1 MGAFTGLLRVNPCT
15 KHVLFFRLLFVG
27 TAKPTELVE
36 TPYPSKYVQKQRTH
50 LQKKRTTKPNP
61 RDESLP
67 GLNVQR
73 HSILLFALKW
83 PSVVRRA
90 GC

>member
-1 MGAFTGLLRVNPCT
+1 MHKTCI
-15 KHVLFFRLLFVG
+15 FFRLLAMG
-27 TAKPTELVE
+27 TAKPTELEE
-36 TPYPSKYVQKQRTH
+36 TPHPNKYIQKQRTH

-61 RDESLP
+61 RDESPP

-90 GC
+90 DC